1 MPVYK
6 NRILSVART
15 LHNTYKLLV
24 YQMAN
29 DGTERRI
36 IGIMDGAKHSG
47 ERGENL
53 ITKQH
58 PRTWNCRG
66 VVKVFG
72 EPKRSYS
79 CRIHFVYSVVRLQ
92 LHAVCAA
99 LRNAVPSTMRYLLA
113 VK

>member
-1 MPVYK
+1 
-6 NRILSVART
+6 
-15 LHNTYKLLV
+15 
-24 YQMAN
+24 MAN

-36 IGIMDGAKHSG
+36 IGIMDGTEHSG
-47 ERGENL
+47 DRGEYH

-72 EPKRSYS
+72 EPKRSYFCS
-79 CRIHFVYSVVRLQ
+79 IHFVYSVVRLH
-92 LHAVCAA
+92 LHAVSAA